1 MLGGGTQGVGGALV
15 EEWGVLADH
24 PSGSCG
30 MPLPWFVAWYGMAL
44 QAMLWYRRKGMAWY
58 GMTWAEG

>member
-1 MLGGGTQGVGGALV
+1 MLGVGTQGVGGALV

-30 MPLPWFVAWYGMAL
+30 MPLAWVVAWYRSYVMV
-44 QAMLWYRRKGMAWY
+44 
-58 GMTWAEG
+58 

>member
-1 MLGGGTQGVGGALV
+1 MLGGGTQGVGEALV

-30 MPLPWFVAWYGMAL
+30 MPLAWLLHGMV
-44 QAMLWYRRKGMAWY
+44 
-58 GMTWAEG
+58 